1 MKGDKRV
8 DLKEFRRNNGIR
20 VLSFAS
26 AKDLMEIM
34 NLIPGAAESE
44 KFICNRYHNDDI
56 SQG

>member
-1 MKGDKRV
+1 M